1 MDNLSF
7 KLETFEGPLD
17 LLLHLIS
24 KHKMNIFD
32 IEISLLLEQYMQY
45 IETMQDMNMEV
56 AAEFLEMAA
65 RLVHIKTVSLLPKHE
80 EEEELRRELTGELV
94 EYSLCKRAAS
104 LLGERFCGNEIFCR
118 APIELEAD
126 KTYTRTHTPDEL
138 ILAYMSAMGKKTAKL
153 PPKQEVF
160 QPIVKKRVVSVTS
173 RIIFVLKNL
182 YSKKKIQFKELF
194 SKSKDRSEIVAT
206 FLAVLE
212 LIKNKR
218 VRVDDDNNVKLLKGK
233 GVNLSD
239 GE

>member
-118 APIELEAD
+118 APIELETD

-194 SKSKDRSEIVAT
+194 SKSKDRSEMVAT

>member
-118 APIELEAD
+118 APIELETD

-194 SKSKDRSEIVAT
+194 SKSKDRSEMVAT

-218 VRVDDDNNVKLLKGK
+218 VRVDDNNNVKLLKGK